1 MQILHHLSL
10 LPLLLFPTLTL
21 TQGIKPTKIY
31 PASAT
36 GLSHLTPAPGLK
48 ISAYYEEMCRGGP
61 GGPELWTVGY
71 GQAWAVQFKSY
82 YLTRDLRDDEQLDFF
97 DALPQGGKLNTA
109 YNGDWQATCNSYMGS
124 AFGKINA
131 TIGCHD
137 TAQAYGCMK
146 VWLPPK

>member
-1 MQILHHLSL
+1 MQIFHHLSL
-10 LPLLLFPTLTL
+10 LLLPTLTL
-21 TQGIKPTKIY
+21 TQGIKPTTTY

-36 GLSHLTPAPGLK
+36 GSSHLTPAPGLK
-48 ISAYYEEMCRGGP
+48 ISAYYEEACRGGP

-82 YLTRDLRDDEQLDFF
+82 YLTRDLLDNEQLDFF
-97 DALPQGGKLNTA
+97 DALPQGGALNTA
-109 YNGDWQATCNSYMGS
+109 YNGDWQATCASYMGT